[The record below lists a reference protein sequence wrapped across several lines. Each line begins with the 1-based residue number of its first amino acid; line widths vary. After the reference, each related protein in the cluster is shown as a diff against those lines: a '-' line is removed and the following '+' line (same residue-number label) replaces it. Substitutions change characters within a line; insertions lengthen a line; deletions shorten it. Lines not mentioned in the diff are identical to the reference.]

1 MNCLVERMKPSEVQN
16 DVQNDAIE
24 ENDEKGN
31 VELSVQDWCMLW
43 SKGNA
48 AHSCIECTISTLDK
62 YW

>member
-31 VELSVQDWCMLW
+31 VELSVRDWCML
-43 SKGNA
+43 
-48 AHSCIECTISTLDK
+48 
-62 YW
+62 